1 MEIRTDLA
9 MEAHDIA
16 RRENK
21 GEIDGITSQTNCIG
35 DVKITR
41 VNITSDDAAQ
51 KIGKS
56 CGSYITI
63 EAPYINYSLDDYEL
77 AIKLISHELTEMT
90 DNSERES
97 ALIAGLGNRSITPDS
112 LGCCVVDNILVTRK
126 MESFF
131 DNKINSVS
139 AVAPGVLVTTGIETV
154 DIIKGI
160 VEKTSPK
167 LVIAI
172 DALAAADISRVANT
186 IQIADTGIQP
196 GAGVGNNRKG
206 LNKETL
212 GVKVIAIGVPTVID
226 ARTISKVPLPE
237 ELSPMTVTT
246 KDIDIVIE
254 KMSKVVADGI
264 NTALHPDLTL
274 REISE
279 LIV

>member
-1 MEIRTDLA
+1 MQIRTDLA

-16 RRENK
+16 KRENK
-21 GEIDGITSQTNCIG
+21 GKIDGISSETEKLG
-35 DVKITR
+35 DITLTKIKILTE
-41 VNITSDDAAQ
+41 DAAQ
-51 KIGKS
+51 RIGKNR
-56 CGSYITI
+56 GNYVTI
-63 EAPYINYSLDDYEL
+63 EAPNIHYSLDDYESV
-77 AIKLISHELTEMT
+77 ITLISKE
-90 DNSERES
+90 
-97 ALIAGLGNRSITPDS
+97 LIAMTTSDERKSVLVVGLGNRAITPDA
-112 LGCCVVDNILVTRK
+112 LGCCSVDNILVTRE

-131 DNKINSVS
+131 ESEINSVS
-139 AVAPGVLVTTGIETV
+139 AVAPGVLGTTGIETI

-160 VEKTSPK
+160 TEKTSPT

-226 ARTISKVPLPE
+226 AQTISKIPLPDN
-237 ELSPMTVTT
+237 LAPLTVTT
-246 KDIDIVIE
+246 KDIDIIID
-254 KMSKVVADGI
+254 KMSTALAGGI
-264 NTALHPDLTL
+264 NKSLHPNLTQ

-279 LIV
+279 LVG